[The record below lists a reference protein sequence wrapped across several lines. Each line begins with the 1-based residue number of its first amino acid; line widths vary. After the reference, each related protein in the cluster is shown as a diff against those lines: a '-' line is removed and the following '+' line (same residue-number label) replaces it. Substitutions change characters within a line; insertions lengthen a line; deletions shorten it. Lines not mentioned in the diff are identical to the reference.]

1 MIKFR
6 IILTAIII
14 LLFCFISSAEETI
27 NLQNSTIEFNSK
39 KLTVKQ
45 ALDEINKLSDISIFY
60 GSQEPFLNFIVVFSF
75 RTLTVQKALDEIKSQ
90 APVTVVFTKDH
101 VIVKSKEETKKF
113 RIHGMVKED
122 ETKENLT
129 GVAIY
134 VKGTTI
140 GTVTDLDGIFSI
152 DLSPGDYQLVCRYM
166 GHEEQQIN
174 IHLSQDVDLNFLLK
188 IQHNKLKEVNITG
201 NVTEVKSLEIGRTI
215 ETIDSK
221 VVNRLNTNDV
231 NDALLGRIN
240 GVWTTKVSG
249 APGDHH
255 NIKIR
260 GISSVLGSTDPL
272 YVVDGVIIPV
282 VNFKSLGI
290 SDLNSHDVN
299 SISVLKD
306 ASSTALYGCL
316 GGNGVIIIETK
327 KGGGKTSFNFNVKK
341 GIQYFDK
348 RYNLMDAETFLST
361 LDSSDTKNKT
371 FFLKREPIMDEYG
384 HHIIL
389 GVKYPHYRDSLGSTL
404 RSDDF
409 QNELFQTGEII
420 EYQLSGQ
427 GSIKKINYYISGN
440 YYDHSGIIVNSSYD
454 KYTFTGNFS
463 RIVGDKMSIRLLYKG
478 SHQDNKNNLDNY
490 MGNNVIFKGIN
501 YEPAFRSTPDSCLRV
516 INRLYYNDK
525 TSPSVATLSKT
536 YLSPETLFYGQKK
549 AKIENTNSA
558 NLVGFYRLNNEF
570 SVLST
575 ISLSLRD
582 VIYSSYLP
590 QDNSLSQSKFLRSK
604 ENIVIINQQY
614 DLNYEKQ
621 WENHG
626 LNAFIRFR
634 NYNDNVYWKIDS
646 LHNVELNGLTPESDI
661 YLRGSQAIF
670 GERGSVI
677 RSINSGI
684 FNINYNYKKKY
695 TISLLANLDRL
706 REGAFVSQTNRYP
719 SVALNWDLAKEDILH
734 LPQWVYAFNLYVN
747 WGQSGNYPLNSL
759 SNDLYSTKLQY
770 VADNQVVKGAAITN
784 LANHYLVP
792 EKVTETNYGLEIAL
806 FKNRVVLSADYYLKT
821 NSDLI
826 IQRPIPFY
834 YGGGSFIQNI
844 GEMKNKGL
852 ELGLEITPIDRKDF
866 YWNTR
871 IGFSTNDQYI
881 TKLNDGPINFSSPD
895 VLIPDFIARE
905 NESLGAI
912 TGYSYQGKWADL
924 SSDEIASKKYIM
936 SWGMA
941 YLKMDTT
948 NHRIID
954 EKDKTIIGNSLPDF
968 TFNWLNN
975 IEFKHFSC
983 EMLWYGVI
991 GADKYNATR
1000 AATYMTGVNA
1010 DIRNFVL
1017 EKNRSQSNSQIYDSS
1032 YFIEDASFIRLKTL
1046 SFSYAQPKKI
1056 ASLIALKYTLSFEN
1070 LVTLTHYSGYDPEAT
1085 VYTNN
1090 NYTDNAMD
1098 RGSYPNPKGVYFSI
1112 NMTF

>member
-1 MIKFR
+1 M
-6 IILTAIII
+6 
-14 LLFCFISSAEETI
+14 
-27 NLQNSTIEFNSK
+27 NLQNSTIEFSSK

-45 ALDEINKLSDISIFY
+45 ALDEINRLSDISIFY
-60 GSQEPFLNFIVVFSF
+60 GSQEPFLNFIVVFSS
-75 RTLTVQKALDEIKSQ
+75 RTIMVQKALDEIKSQ
-90 APVTVVFTKDH
+90 VPVTVVFNKDH
-101 VIVKSKEETKKF
+101 VIVKSRENTKKF
-113 RIHGMVKED
+113 RIHGIVKEN

-140 GTVTDLDGIFSI
+140 GTVTDLDGTFSI
-152 DLSPGDYQLVCRYM
+152 DMNPGDYQLVCRFM
-166 GHEEQQIN
+166 GYQEEQIN
-174 IHLSQDVDLNFLLK
+174 ISLSQDVDLNFLLK
-188 IQHNKLKEVNITG
+188 TQYNSLKEVNIIG
-201 NVTEVKSLEIGRTI
+201 NVTEVKSLKTGRTI
-215 ETIDSK
+215 ETIGSK

-260 GISSVLGSTDPL
+260 GISSILGSTDPL

-282 VNFKSLGI
+282 VNFKTLGI
-290 SDLNSHDVN
+290 LDLNSHDVN

-341 GIQYFDK
+341 GIQYFAK

-371 FFLKREPIMDEYG
+371 YFFKREPITDEYG
-384 HHIIL
+384 GHTTL
-389 GVKYPHYRDSLGSTL
+389 GVKYPHYSDSLGNTP

-409 QNELFQTGEII
+409 QNELFQTGEVS

-440 YYDHSGIIVNSSYD
+440 YYNHKGIIVNSSYD

-463 RIVGDKMSIRLLYKG
+463 RIIGDKMSIRLLYKG

-501 YEPAFRSTPDSCLRV
+501 YEPAYRSTPDSCLQV

-525 TSPSVATLSKT
+525 TSPSVAILSKT
-536 YLSPETLFYGQKK
+536 GMSPDSLFYGQEKMK
-549 AKIENTNSA
+549 VENTNSA
-558 NLVGFYRLNNEF
+558 NLVGFYRLNKYF

-582 VIYSSYLP
+582 VTYSSYLP
-590 QDNSLSQSKFLRSK
+590 PNPFPSKFLRSK
-604 ENIVIINQQY
+604 ENIIIINQQY
-614 DLNYEKQ
+614 DLTYQKQ
-621 WENHG
+621 WADHA

-634 NYNDNVYWKIDS
+634 NYNDNVYWRIDS
-646 LHNVELNGLTPESDI
+646 LRNVDLEGLTPESDI

-695 TISLLANLDRL
+695 TISLLINFDKL

-734 LPQWVYAFNLYVN
+734 LPQWINAFNLYVN
-747 WGQSGNYPLNSL
+747 TGQSGNYPLNSL
-759 SNDLYSTKLQY
+759 SNDLYSTRSQY
-770 VADNQVVKGAAITN
+770 VADNQVVQGAYITN
-784 LANHYLVP
+784 LANHYIVP
-792 EKVTETNYGLEIAL
+792 EKVTETNYGSEISL
-806 FKNRVVLSADYYLKT
+806 FKNRVVLSADYYQKT

-834 YGGGSFIQNI
+834 YGGGFFYQNI
-844 GEMKNKGL
+844 GVMKNNGL

-871 IGFSTNDQYI
+871 IGYSTNDQYI
-881 TKLNDGPINFSSPD
+881 SKLNDGPINFSSPD

-905 NESLGAI
+905 NEPLGAI

-924 SSDEIASKKYIM
+924 SADEIASKKYIM
-936 SWGMA
+936 SWGLA

-948 NHRIID
+948 SHKIIN

-968 TFNWLNN
+968 TFNWLNE
-975 IEFKHFSC
+975 IEYKNFSC

-1000 AATYMTGVNA
+1000 AATYITGVNA
-1010 DIRNFVL
+1010 DIRNLVL
-1017 EKNRSQSNSQIYDSS
+1017 DNYRCQSNPQIYDSS
-1032 YFIEDASFIRLKTL
+1032 YFLEDASFIRLKTL

-1056 ASLIALKYTLSFEN
+1056 ASLLALKYTLSFEN

>member
-6 IILTAIII
+6 VILTAIII
-14 LLFCFISSAEETI
+14 LLFCFISSAKESM
-27 NLQNSTIEFNSK
+27 NLQNSTIEFSSK

-45 ALDEINKLSDISIFY
+45 ALDEINRLSDISIFY
-60 GSQEPFLNFIVVFSF
+60 GSQEPFLNFIVVFSS
-75 RTLTVQKALDEIKSQ
+75 RTIMVQKALDEIKIQ
-90 APVTVVFTKDH
+90 VPVTVVFNKDH
-101 VIVKSKEETKKF
+101 VIVKSRENTKKF
-113 RIHGMVKED
+113 RIRGIVKEN

-140 GTVTDLDGIFSI
+140 GTVTDLDGKFSI
-152 DLSPGDYQLVCRYM
+152 DMNPGDYQLVCRFM
-166 GHEEQQIN
+166 GYQEEQIN
-174 IHLSQDVDLNFLLK
+174 ISLSQDVDLNFLLK
-188 IQHNKLKEVNITG
+188 TQYNSLKEVNIIG
-201 NVTEVKSLEIGRTI
+201 NVTEVKSLKTGRTI
-215 ETIDSK
+215 ETISSK

-260 GISSVLGSTDPL
+260 GISSILGSTDPL

-282 VNFKSLGI
+282 VNFKTLGI
-290 SDLNSHDVN
+290 SDLNSYDVN

-316 GGNGVIIIETK
+316 GGNGVVIIETK

-341 GIQYFDK
+341 GMQYFEN
-348 RYNLMDAETFLST
+348 RYDLMHAETFLST
-361 LDSSDTKNKT
+361 LGASDTNNKT
-371 FFLKREPIMDEYG
+371 YFFKREPFVDEYG
-384 HHIIL
+384 THTIL
-389 GVKYPHYRDSLGSTL
+389 GVKYPHYRDSIGNTL

-409 QNELFQTGEII
+409 QNELFQTGEIT

-427 GSIKKINYYISGN
+427 GSMKKINYYISGN
-440 YYDHSGIIVNSSYD
+440 YYTHRGIIVNSSYD

-463 RIVGDKMSIRLLYKG
+463 RIIGDKMSIRLLYKG

-501 YEPAFRSTPDSCLRV
+501 YEPAYKSTPDSCLKV
-516 INRLYYNDK
+516 INRLYYNDQ
-525 TSPSVATLSKT
+525 TSPSVAILSKT
-536 YLSPETLFYGQKK
+536 DVSPETLFYGQEKTK
-549 AKIENTNSA
+549 VENTNSA
-558 NLVGFYRLNNEF
+558 NLVGFYRLNDEF

-582 VIYSSYLP
+582 VIYTSYLP
-590 QDNSLSQSKFLRSK
+590 SDISPSQSKFLRSK
-604 ENIVIINQQY
+604 ENIIIINQQY

-626 LNAFIRFR
+626 LNAFLRFR
-634 NYNDNVYWKIDS
+634 NYNDNVYWNIDS
-646 LHNVELNGLTPESDI
+646 LHNVELAGLTPESDI
-661 YLRGSQAIF
+661 YLRGSQAIY

-695 TISLLANLDRL
+695 TVSLLTNLDKL

-719 SVALNWDLAKEDILH
+719 SIALNWDLAKEDILR
-734 LPQWVYAFNLYVN
+734 LPHWVNAFNLYVN
-747 WGQSGNYPLNSL
+747 NGQSGNYPLNSL
-759 SNDLYSTKLQY
+759 SNDLYSTRSQY
-770 VADNQVVKGAAITN
+770 VADNQVVQGAYITN

-792 EKVTETNYGLEIAL
+792 EKVTETNYGSEISL
-806 FKNRVVLSADYYLKT
+806 FKNRLVLSADYYQKT

-844 GEMKNKGL
+844 GEMKSTGL

-881 TKLNDGPINFSSPD
+881 TKLNGGPINFSSPD

-905 NESLGAI
+905 NEPLGAI

-924 SSDEIASKKYIM
+924 SKDEIASNKYIM

-948 NHRIID
+948 SHKTIND
-954 EKDKTIIGNSLPDF
+954 KDKTIIGNSLPDF
-968 TFNWLNN
+968 TFNWLNE
-975 IEFKHFSC
+975 IEYKNFSF

-1000 AATYMTGVNA
+1000 AATYITGVNA
-1010 DIRNFVL
+1010 DVRNLVL
-1017 EKNRSQSNSQIYDSS
+1017 DNYRCQSNPQIYDSS
-1032 YFIEDASFIRLKTL
+1032 YFIENASFIRLKTL

-1056 ASLIALKYTLSFEN
+1056 ASLLALKYTLSFEN